1 MVKSITTYMSKDY
14 HKEQLERFKDKAQK
28 LGLKSVVNAIDLA
41 MEQVNNN
48 IYWRNRSY
56 YSLKGF
62 LEDIVREFQIN
73 IF

>member
-1 MVKSITTYMSKDY
+1 MSKEY
-14 HKEQLERFKDKAQK
+14 HKEQLERFREKAK
-28 LGLKSVVNAIDLA
+28 GLGLQAVVTAIDLA

-56 YSLKGF
+56 YSLKSF
-62 LEDIVREFQIN
+62 IDIIVEDFEIP

>member
-1 MVKSITTYMSKDY
+1 MSKDY
-14 HKEQLERFKDKAQK
+14 HKEQLERFREKAQR
-28 LGLKSVVNAIDLA
+28 LGLHSVALAIDLA

-56 YSLKGF
+56 YTLKSF
-62 LEDIVREFQIN
+62 IDIIVEDFEIT